1 MSPDAR
7 PVYCVND
14 ARQIELG
21 AAHLCVCYFFR
32 LDTAWIKKQSVSW
45 PPRRGKPRKAVGT
58 TDLLSASPVP
68 YVFAR
73 RRRRRHPHSHRSHLP
88 PHHRLPSARDHH
100 IREARDEELSYFVTP
115 QEAPRLLSM
124 HRRLVHRDDARI
136 LGRTIRRLGWLLEV
150 V

>member
-1 MSPDAR
+1 MDQKTE
-7 PVYCVND
+7 
-14 ARQIELG
+14 RQ
-21 AAHLCVCYFFR
+21 F
-32 LDTAWIKKQSVSW
+32 SW

-58 TDLLSASPVP
+58 TDLLSASPAP
-68 YVFAR
+68 YVSAR

-88 PHHRLPSARDHH
+88 PHHRHRLPSARNRH
-100 IREARDEELSYFVTP
+100 IREDRDEELSYFVTP